1 MRRARYPRG
10 MTLERIRRIAIAD
23 DSPAFVA
30 AAADYITSLP
40 GYGLAG
46 TVQAVSQAV
55 TLVENALP
63 DVLLLGL
70 GLSPGRGLDMVRRVK
85 ACTCLHAP
93 HHVET
98 AARRQ
103 AQAEQEHIGKR
114 IFDQG
119 HRLRN
124 RLHRAGQSVARQAR
138 DVVGRGGNKC
148 RAVIGDRDAPDTL

>member
-1 MRRARYPRG
+1 VRRAPYPRSV
-10 MTLERIRRIAIAD
+10 TPERVRRIAIAD

-46 TVQAVSQAV
+46 TVQAVSQAL

-85 ACTCLHAP
+85 ACPGAP
-93 HHVET
+93 AVVAMTLFHTPE
-98 AARRQ
+98 AA
-103 AQAEQEHIGKR
+103 AQAT
-114 IFDQG
+114 
-119 HRLRN
+119 
-124 RLHRAGQSVARQAR
+124 RAGADALVGKEAFVAGLTDALAR
-138 DVVGRGGNKC
+138 LFP
-148 RAVIGDRDAPDTL
+148 A